1 MNRLFLYPALFI
13 AFFSA
18 ITPSSAQEEEPVQ
31 AKSTEKYQVSL
42 QLSPTLERLNMRS
55 SDSTMKNLHGTKLS
69 YNFGIS
75 YKHFLSPLNTFEM
88 GLIFQNKGLR
98 NVLGNALDGRG
109 LFDKRVLALGLWYI
123 SVPTNFNFHIRTSRK
138 SRILITSGLMNG
150 ILINQ
155 VQEGRRTEA
164 GDKSPFTGGDITDS
178 KVKINIFRRHYL
190 GLNLGFSF
198 MKYIKSKVVLE
209 IEPMYTRSIN
219 KAFRKDAPVNYGG
232 LIPEP
237 TPKLDSFSVNFRLG
251 YFFNKQI
258 KNYQKDF

>member
-1 MNRLFLYPALFI
+1 MSCPALYPTFIIALLC
-13 AFFSA
+13 SA
-18 ITPSSAQEEEPVQ
+18 IYSSAQEEEAVG
-31 AKSTEKYQVSL
+31 KSTEKYQVL
-42 QLSPTLERLNMRS
+42 FQLSPTLERLNMRS
-55 SDSTMKNLHGTKLS
+55 SDSTMKDLHGSKLS
-69 YNFGIS
+69 YNFGID
-75 YKHFLSPLNTFEM
+75 YKHFLSPSTTFET
-88 GLIFQNKGLR
+88 GVLFQNKGLR

-138 SRILITSGLMNG
+138 SRILITTGLMNG

-155 VQEGRRTEA
+155 MQEGRRTEA

-178 KVKINIFRRHYL
+178 KVKINIFRRHYM

-198 MKYIKSKVVLE
+198 MKYIKSKLVLE
-209 IEPMYTRSIN
+209 IEPMYTRGIN
-219 KAFRKDAPVNYGG
+219 KALRKDAPVSYGG
-232 LIPEP
+232 VLPEP
-237 TPKLDSFSVNFRLG
+237 TPKLDSFSINFRLG